1 MKRDFEPVRCHIPPS
16 SASARV
22 GGRGNPSGPDS
33 HVSGREGRS
42 GGSRHRGPSLVREP
56 GLLLRC
62 ALASEDAHGLP
73 MVLFSGKPTLLA
85 VLWKLSLESLPGQKG
100 MEQIL

>member
-1 MKRDFEPVRCHIPPS
+1 MKRDFEPVGCHIPPS
-16 SASARV
+16 SASAGD
-22 GGRGNPSGPDS
+22 GGGGHSGRDS
-33 HVSGREGRS
+33 KVSGREGRS

-56 GLLLRC
+56 GLLRC
-62 ALASEDAHGLP
+62 AMASENAHGLP

-100 MEQIL
+100 TEQIL